1 MILSSIS
8 HVWQRM
14 RPHPERVR
22 TVVRLAYPVALG
34 MISITLL
41 NVVDTAMLGRLGS
54 IPLAAAGISGVAY
67 FAVVFSIAGIG
78 IGVQTLTARRFGEG
92 DLRQCGQVL
101 NAGIFLA
108 LVTGI
113 PLVLASGAIAH
124 VVSPFLS
131 QQSEVTGLGAVY
143 MRYRFLG
150 SVFLLLNMVYRGF
163 YNGIGDTRQQLVSA
177 IIVTVSNILLDY
189 ALIFGNLGS
198 PKMGIA
204 GAAIASTLAT
214 AIGSAYFFA
223 ISLLR
228 KYRQVYRLYR
238 HFMHALSR
246 VRPIVRLSLP
256 VMGQRLMSNG
266 TFFVFFSIVARI
278 GTMELAA
285 SNIIRSVIGLSI
297 MPAIGIGVAAMTL
310 VGQNLGARKPDEA
323 EVFAWDAAK
332 LAAYLMAGIGLL
344 FVAFP
349 RFIFMVYTS
358 DPAVIALGRTP
369 LIYLGLTQAFGGI
382 SLVLEQSLQG
392 AGNTRYVMFAEIIV
406 CSLFYLPVAYLLGI
420 RAHLGITG
428 AWLGELAYWIMMSS
442 LMAAKF
448 RTGTWKSITV

>member
-1 MILSSIS
+1 MSVASFSKILR
-8 HVWQRM
+8 RM
-14 RPHPERVR
+14 RPHPVRVR
-22 TVVRLAYPVALG
+22 KVIRLAYPVALG

-54 IPLAAAGISGVAY
+54 TPLAAAGISGVAY
-67 FAVVFSIAGIG
+67 FAIVFSIAGIG
-78 IGVQTLTARRFGEG
+78 IGVQTLTARRCGEG
-92 DLRQCGQVL
+92 ELLQCGQVL
-101 NAGIFLA
+101 NAGIMLA
-108 LVTGI
+108 LLAGI
-113 PLVLASGAIAH
+113 PLVLASGAIAQGL
-124 VVSPFLS
+124 SPFLS
-131 QQSEVTGLGAVY
+131 QHGDVVSLGAIY

-150 SVFLLLNMVYRGF
+150 AVFLLLNMVYRGF
-163 YNGIGDTRQQLVSA
+163 YNGIGDTKQQLVSA

-204 GAAIASTLAT
+204 GAAIASSLAT
-214 AIGSAYFFA
+214 AFGSAYFLG
-223 ISLLR
+223 ISLMP
-228 KYRQVYRLYR
+228 KYREVYRLYR
-238 HFMHALSR
+238 HFVHALSR
-246 VRPIVRLSLP
+246 IQPIVRLSLP

-266 TFFVFFSIVARI
+266 SFFVFFSIVARI
-278 GTMELAA
+278 GTLELAA

-310 VGQNLGARKPDEA
+310 VGQNLGAKKPDEA

-332 LAAYLMAGIGLL
+332 LAAYLMAAVGLL

-349 RFIFMVYTS
+349 RFIFMIYTS
-358 DPAVIALGRTP
+358 DPAVIALGRIP
-369 LIYLGLTQAFGGI
+369 LVFLGLTQAFGGI

-392 AGNTRYVMFAEIIV
+392 AGNTRYVMLAEVLV

-428 AWLGELAYWIMMSS
+428 AWLGELVYWIMMSS

-448 RTGTWKSITV
+448 RTGTWKSIKV